1 MEELDYIF
9 IEVFIFLYKSNV
21 EATIEKKKSKICLHG
36 QPVNNVYNAIL
47 HHKSWQLPLLYI
59 IVDQYN
65 NTLHKQNNLLPNCGE
80 PPMHKTFR

>member
-36 QPVNNVYNAIL
+36 QPVNNVYNTIL
-47 HHKSWQLPLLYI
+47 HHKS
-59 IVDQYN
+59 
-65 NTLHKQNNLLPNCGE
+65 
-80 PPMHKTFR
+80 